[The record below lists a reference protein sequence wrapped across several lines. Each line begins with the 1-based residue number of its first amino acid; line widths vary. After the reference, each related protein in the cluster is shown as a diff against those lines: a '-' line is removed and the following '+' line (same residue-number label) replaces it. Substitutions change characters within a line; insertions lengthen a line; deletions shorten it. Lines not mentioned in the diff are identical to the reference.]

1 MRKKVTAFFSI
12 LLIFLIFLSVSVS
25 ALSDTPY
32 QGYTYDSFNTSNPA
46 PIGFEPEAVVNSG
59 SLRLESFGS
68 LSDFDFDEN
77 GNLYVL
83 DSDKS
88 LIYILSSILKLFH

>member
-12 LLIFLIFLSVSVS
+12 LLIFLILMSVSVS

-46 PIGFEPEAVVNSG
+46 PVGFEPEATVNSG
-59 SLRLESFGS
+59 SLRLEIPLDTISEIALCKSF
-68 LSDFDFDEN
+68 N
-77 GNLYVL
+77 C
-83 DSDKS
+83 
-88 LIYILSSILKLFH
+88 SSNTTP